1 MSPLSLAFSCRSE
14 RSEGGGISVRRKS
27 RNIQLELL
35 YHVFVHIDT
44 DCSTTGGSQYRRDHE
59 ICIMPLD

>member
-1 MSPLSLAFSCRSE
+1 MLPLSLAFSCRSE

-44 DCSTTGGSQYRRDHE
+44 DCSITGAVSIDVNMRFVL
-59 ICIMPLD
+59 CL